1 MIYLDNAA
9 TTFPK
14 SEEVYRAMDD
24 ANRHLAVNA
33 GRGSYA
39 LARKAA
45 EMIQN
50 TREALLAVAGAEKI
64 AAEVVFTASATIA
77 FNAIIGGLHWT
88 GEETVYVSPYEHNA
102 VMRTL
107 RGYQKKFFFSIRE
120 LPLKEDTLEIDVDKT
135 KFMFA
140 QTPPQYVIVNM
151 VSNVTGYA
159 LPVETVAACAKQY
172 DATVIL
178 DGAQA
183 LGSIPVNL
191 KSLNADFLVFAGHK
205 AIGGPFG
212 IGGYIHQGN
221 SRLQPFL
228 YGGTGSNSLMLD
240 MPEGVDGYEPGSP
253 NIVAIAGLYTALM
266 GIREEKVRRTNW
278 EKEQHMVRTLR
289 QKLQQIPGLR
299 LYGAPKEDRQAGILS
314 VNLEGYRAD
323 EVGNLLDADYGI
335 AVRTGYHC
343 APLIHKH
350 LRDETYGGTVRISP
364 GRFTTEDDLQKA
376 ADALRE
382 LAEY

>member
-14 SEEVYRAMDD
+14 SEKVYRAMDN
-24 ANRHLAVNA
+24 ANRHLAFNA

-39 LARKAA
+39 LAQRAA
-45 EMIQN
+45 ELIQD
-50 TREALLAVAGAEKI
+50 TRSSLLTVAGAEKD
-64 AAEVVFTASATIA
+64 ATEVVFTASATLA
-77 FNAIIGGLHWT
+77 LNAIIGGIHWT

-107 RGYQKKFFFSIRE
+107 RGYREKYSFAIRE
-120 LPLKEDTLEIDVDKT
+120 LPVKEDTLEIDIDKIPYL
-135 KFMFA
+135 FA
-140 QTPPQYVIVNM
+140 QIPPQYVIVNM
-151 VSNVTGYA
+151 VSNVTGYV
-159 LPVETVAACAKQY
+159 LPVEAVTACAKQY

-183 LGSIPVNL
+183 LGSIPLNL
-191 KSLNADFLVFAGHK
+191 RELNADFLVFAGHK

-212 IGGYIHQGN
+212 IGGYIHQGKR
-221 SRLQPFL
+221 RLQPFL

-240 MPEGVDGYEPGSP
+240 MPEGVEGYEPGSP
-253 NIVAIAGLYTALM
+253 NIVAIAGLYTALTE
-266 GIREEKVRRTNW
+266 IADENVRQANW
-278 EKEQHMVRTLR
+278 EKEQYMVRTLR
-289 QKLQQIPGLR
+289 QKLQQIPGLY
-299 LYGAPKEDRQAGILS
+299 LYGAPDEDRQAGILS

-323 EVGNLLDADYGI
+323 EVGNLLDADYSI

-376 ADALRE
+376 VDALRD